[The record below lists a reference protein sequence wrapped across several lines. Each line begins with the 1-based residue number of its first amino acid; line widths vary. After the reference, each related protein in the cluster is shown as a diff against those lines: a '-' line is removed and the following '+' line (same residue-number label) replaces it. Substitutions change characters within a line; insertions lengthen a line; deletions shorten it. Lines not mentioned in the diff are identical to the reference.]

1 MQAWKDLHTKS
12 DERKAVLN
20 ESFHLQSFSLGISWF
35 NDMGT
40 WYGSTGT
47 EALVERHSE
56 FKSEIDAQKDSF
68 ANVQRIG
75 NELIQQDHY
84 TKNDIELKLQELIDQ
99 QHKLDLL
106 WSQRLMFLQLF
117 LRDIDQ
123 TLNWIQ
129 KQDQYLIQK

>member
-1 MQAWKDLHTKS
+1 
-12 DERKAVLN
+12 
-20 ESFHLQSFSLGISWF
+20 
-35 NDMGT
+35 MGT

-129 KQDQYLIQK
+129 KQDQYLIQNTNNIDSCQTLDWLWSIN